1 MKSVRVVVDTNV
13 WISRLLLADSVAAR
27 VVDNAL
33 TRFEVVV
40 SEASVEELA
49 DVLSREKFDRYVSL
63 QDREEFLRRLLQVT
77 TVVSVLSKISDSRD
91 PKDNRILA
99 LALDSESD
107 FIVSGDTD
115 LLVLSPWR
123 GIEIVPPG
131 AFLAETYR
139 SGRAYPS

>member
-1 MKSVRVVVDTNV
+1 MRVVIDTNV

-27 VVDNAL
+27 AVDDAL

-49 DVLSREKFDRYVSL
+49 GVLSREKFDRYVSL

-77 TVVSVLSKISDSRD
+77 TMVSVLSEVSDCRD

-107 FIVSGDTD
+107 FIVSGDAD
-115 LLVLSPWR
+115 LLVLNPWR
-123 GIEIVPPG
+123 GIEIVSPG
-131 AFLAETYR
+131 AFLAILEWPA
-139 SGRAYPS
+139 G